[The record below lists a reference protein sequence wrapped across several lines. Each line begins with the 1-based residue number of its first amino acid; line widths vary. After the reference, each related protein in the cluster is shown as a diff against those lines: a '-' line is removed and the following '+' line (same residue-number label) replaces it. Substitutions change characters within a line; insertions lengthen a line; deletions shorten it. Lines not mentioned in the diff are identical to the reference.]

1 MTEPSTIA
9 QRLDHMPVTR
19 CHVLVL
25 VLCAFGLAFDLYE
38 IGLGS
43 AFGAIFSAPPYTASA
58 GSLSWLLSSVY
69 IGAILGASAGGWL
82 ADRIGRRKV
91 MIGMLWLLAATA
103 ALAAASTNLFWLT
116 AARVVMGI
124 TLGAFPPLLTA
135 YLTDILPVANRG
147 KLIFTTMA
155 FAFLGAPVGVFLIRT
170 MTPLEFLSVA
180 GWRWSLV
187 FGAGGAAVSALA
199 FLRLPES
206 PRWLSAVG
214 RHEDALAALRR
225 FEVSPA
231 VSRPALATATV
242 PTPSGSD
249 SAFAMESVRTRFAKL
264 AALCF
269 FSPWSTTAFPLLM
282 GAILTQKGFQLS
294 DTLFYVGLSAFGPV
308 IGTLGA
314 AFAIDRF
321 ERRASLAACAIAM
334 LASGLLFTCS
344 DEPGWLVLTSLA
356 FSLCSA
362 VYVPMLNVYGAE
374 LFATRVRASAVTG
387 AWAFNRLGAALAP
400 LLLVPL
406 LRNAGPQTMIAVIAV
421 TLLVSLGL
429 MYLSAAG
436 RSRLAVD

>member
-9 QRLDHMPVTR
+9 QRLDHMPLTR
-19 CHVLVL
+19 SHLFVL
-25 VLCAFGLAFDLYE
+25 VLCSFGLAFDLYE

-43 AFGAIFSAPPYTASA
+43 AFGAIFSAPPHSASA
-58 GSLSWLLSSVY
+58 SALSWLLSSVY

-82 ADRIGRRKV
+82 ADKLGRRAV
-91 MIGMLWLLAATA
+91 MIAMLWLLAATA
-103 ALAAASTNLFWLT
+103 AIAAASPNLYWLT
-116 AARVVMGI
+116 AARIVMGL
-124 TLGAFPPLLTA
+124 TLGAFPPLITA
-135 YLTDILPVANRG
+135 YLTDILPVVNRG
-147 KLIFTTMA
+147 RLIFTTMA

-170 MTPLEFLSVA
+170 MTPLEFLGTA

-187 FGAGGAAVSALA
+187 FGAAGAAASALA

-214 RHEDALAALRR
+214 RNDDALAALQRL
-225 FEVSPA
+225 EESPHLSSPVHVA
-231 VSRPALATATV
+231 ATAQAPVGGMDATQE
-242 PTPSGSD
+242 P
-249 SAFAMESVRTRFAKL
+249 VRTRFAKL

-282 GAILTQKGFQLS
+282 GAILAQKGFQLS

-308 IGTLGA
+308 IGTLAA

-321 ERRASLAACAIAM
+321 ERRASLAACALAM
-334 LASGLLFTCS
+334 LASGLLFTFS
-344 DEPGWLVLTSLA
+344 NDPGWLVLTSLA
-356 FSLCSA
+356 FSMCSA

-400 LLLVPL
+400 MLLVPF
-406 LRNAGPQTMIAVIAV
+406 LRTAGPQTMMAAIAI
-421 TLLVSLGL
+421 TLLASLGL
-429 MYLSAAG
+429 LYLSAAG

>member
-9 QRLDHMPVTR
+9 QRLDHMPLTR
-19 CHVLVL
+19 SHLLVL
-25 VLCAFGLAFDLYE
+25 VLCGFGLAFDLYE

-43 AFGAIFSAPPYTASA
+43 AFGAIFSAPPHSASA
-58 GSLSWLLSSVY
+58 SALSWLLSSVY

-82 ADRIGRRKV
+82 ADKVGRRAV
-91 MIGMLWLLAATA
+91 MIAMLWLLAATA
-103 ALAAASTNLFWLT
+103 AIAAASPNLYWLT
-116 AARVVMGI
+116 AARIVMGL
-124 TLGAFPPLLTA
+124 TLGAFPPLITA
-135 YLTDILPVANRG
+135 YLTDILPIANRG
-147 KLIFTTMA
+147 RLIFTTMA

-170 MTPLEFLSVA
+170 MTPLEFLGTA

-187 FGAGGAAVSALA
+187 FGAAGAAASALA

-206 PRWLSAVG
+206 PRWLSAMG
-214 RHEDALAALRR
+214 RNDEALAALQGL
-225 FEVSPA
+225 EKSPHLSSPRHVA
-231 VSRPALATATV
+231 AAAQTPEGGTGATLE
-242 PTPSGSD
+242 P
-249 SAFAMESVRTRFAKL
+249 VRIRFAKL

-282 GAILTQKGFQLS
+282 GAILAQKGFQLS

-308 IGTLGA
+308 IGTLAA

-321 ERRASLAACAIAM
+321 ERRASLAACALAM
-334 LASGLLFTCS
+334 LASGLLFTYS
-344 DEPGWLVLTSLA
+344 NDPGWLVLTSLA
-356 FSLCSA
+356 FSMCSA

-400 LLLVPL
+400 MLLVPF
-406 LRNAGPQTMIAVIAV
+406 LRTAGPQTMMAAIAV
-421 TLLVSLGL
+421 TLLASLGL
-429 MYLSAAG
+429 LYLSAAG

>member
-9 QRLDHMPVTR
+9 QRLDHMPLTR
-19 CHVLVL
+19 SHLFVL
-25 VLCAFGLAFDLYE
+25 VLCGFGLAFDLYE

-43 AFGAIFSAPPYTASA
+43 AFGAIFSAPPHSASA
-58 GSLSWLLSSVY
+58 SALSWLLSSVY

-82 ADRIGRRKV
+82 ADKLGRRAV
-91 MIGMLWLLAATA
+91 MIAMLWLLAATA
-103 ALAAASTNLFWLT
+103 AIAAASPNLYWLT
-116 AARVVMGI
+116 AARIVMGL
-124 TLGAFPPLLTA
+124 TLGAFPPLITA
-135 YLTDILPVANRG
+135 YLTDILPVVNRG
-147 KLIFTTMA
+147 RLIFTTMA

-170 MTPLEFLSVA
+170 MTPLEFLGTA

-187 FGAGGAAVSALA
+187 FGAAGAAASALA

-214 RHEDALAALRR
+214 RNDDALAALQRL
-225 FEVSPA
+225 EESPHLSSPVHVA
-231 VSRPALATATV
+231 ATAQAPVGGMDATQE
-242 PTPSGSD
+242 P
-249 SAFAMESVRTRFAKL
+249 VRTRFAKL

-282 GAILTQKGFQLS
+282 GAILAQKGFQLS

-308 IGTLGA
+308 IGTLAA

-321 ERRASLAACAIAM
+321 ERRASLAACALAM
-334 LASGLLFTCS
+334 LASGLLFTFS
-344 DEPGWLVLTSLA
+344 NDPGWLVLTSLA
-356 FSLCSA
+356 FSMCSA

-400 LLLVPL
+400 MLLVPF
-406 LRNAGPQTMIAVIAV
+406 LRTAGPQTMMAAIAI
-421 TLLVSLGL
+421 TLLASLGL
-429 MYLSAAG
+429 LYLSAAG

>member
-1 MTEPSTIA
+1 MTEPTTIA
-9 QRLDHMPVTR
+9 QRLDHMPLTR
-19 CHVLVL
+19 SHLFVL
-25 VLCAFGLAFDLYE
+25 VLCSFGLAFDLYE

-43 AFGAIFSAPPYTASA
+43 AFGAIFSAPPHSASA
-58 GSLSWLLSSVY
+58 SALSWLLSSVY

-82 ADRIGRRKV
+82 ADKLGRRAV
-91 MIGMLWLLAATA
+91 MIAMLWLLAATA
-103 ALAAASTNLFWLT
+103 AIAAASPNLYWLT
-116 AARVVMGI
+116 AARIVMGL
-124 TLGAFPPLLTA
+124 TLGAFPPLITA

-147 KLIFTTMA
+147 RLIFTTMA

-170 MTPLEFLSVA
+170 MTPLEFLGAA

-187 FGAGGAAVSALA
+187 FGAAGAAASALA

-206 PRWLSAVG
+206 PRWLSAMG
-214 RHEDALAALRR
+214 RNDEALAALQRL
-225 FEVSPA
+225 EESPPLSSPVHVAAA
-231 VSRPALATATV
+231 VHAPEGGTGALLE
-242 PTPSGSD
+242 P
-249 SAFAMESVRTRFAKL
+249 VRTRFAKL

-282 GAILTQKGFQLS
+282 GAILAQKGFQLS

-308 IGTLGA
+308 IGTLAA

-321 ERRASLAACAIAM
+321 ERRASLAACALAM
-334 LASGLLFTCS
+334 LASGLLFTFS
-344 DEPGWLVLTSLA
+344 NDPGWLVLTSLA
-356 FSLCSA
+356 FSMCSA

-400 LLLVPL
+400 MLLVPF
-406 LRNAGPQTMIAVIAV
+406 LRTAGPQTMMAAIAV
-421 TLLVSLGL
+421 TLLASLGL
-429 MYLSAAG
+429 LYLSAAG

>member
-9 QRLDHMPVTR
+9 QRLDHMPLTR
-19 CHVLVL
+19 SHLFVL
-25 VLCAFGLAFDLYE
+25 VLCGFGLAFDLYE

-43 AFGAIFSAPPYTASA
+43 AFGAIFSAPPHSASA
-58 GSLSWLLSSVY
+58 SALSWLLSSVY

-82 ADRIGRRKV
+82 ADKLGRRAV
-91 MIGMLWLLAATA
+91 MISMLWLLAATA
-103 ALAAASTNLFWLT
+103 AIAAASPNLYWLT
-116 AARVVMGI
+116 AARIVMGL
-124 TLGAFPPLLTA
+124 TLGAFPPLITA

-147 KLIFTTMA
+147 RLIFTTMA

-170 MTPLEFLSVA
+170 MTPLEFLGTA

-187 FGAGGAAVSALA
+187 FGAAGAAASALA

-214 RHEDALAALRR
+214 RNDDALAALQRL
-225 FEVSPA
+225 EESPHLSSPVHVA
-231 VSRPALATATV
+231 ATAQAPVGGMDATQE
-242 PTPSGSD
+242 P
-249 SAFAMESVRTRFAKL
+249 VRTRFAKL

-282 GAILTQKGFQLS
+282 GAILAQKGFQLS

-308 IGTLGA
+308 IGTLAA

-321 ERRASLAACAIAM
+321 ERRASLAACALAM
-334 LASGLLFTCS
+334 LASGLLFTFS
-344 DEPGWLVLTSLA
+344 NDPGWLVLTSLA
-356 FSLCSA
+356 FSMCSA

-400 LLLVPL
+400 MLLVPF
-406 LRNAGPQTMIAVIAV
+406 LRTAGPQTMMAAIAI
-421 TLLVSLGL
+421 TLLASLGL
-429 MYLSAAG
+429 LYLSAAG